1 VIQIASDAARS
12 IVAGFAVTLS
22 LVLIPATAFAQS
34 QSGQGW
40 FIPNQQK
47 QGATQAQAPQKGQ
60 PAAVPTAPQPSDVTP
75 EPVQPLVGQ
84 PGQLPPLRAQLPPM
98 PEIPSIPK
106 GPPTPAAIFGV
117 LSVPDVLRV
126 ATAYQAVVKELS
138 ERDGRYK
145 ADQQKEKNAR
155 DALGRSLANER
166 GTLQPEQIR
175 TREKEIQQREM
186 DDRLKDSDRARI
198 IQEAY
203 QYAMAQIERAI
214 EQVTQQVAAAR
225 GVNIVLSKTQVL
237 GTTPDFDLTPQ
248 VADVLNKI
256 LPTVVV
262 PPEGVSTSTFTP
274 PVAGPRVSANPS
286 ATPPAKN

>member
-1 VIQIASDAARS
+1 MIARCTVI
-12 IVAGFAVTLS
+12 LS
-22 LVLIPATAFAQS
+22 LVLTPVAAFAQS
-34 QSGQGW
+34 PSGQGW
-40 FIPNQQK
+40 FIPNQPK
-47 QGATQAQAPQKGQ
+47 PGATQAQSPQKGQ
-60 PAAVPTAPQPSDVTP
+60 PAANPPAPQPSDVAA
-75 EPVQPLVGQ
+75 EPVPPLLGQ

-98 PEIPSIPK
+98 PEIPPIQK

-126 ATAYQAVVKELS
+126 STAYQAVVKELS

-175 TREKEIQQREM
+175 GREKEIQQREM

-203 QYAMAQIERAI
+203 QYAMAQVERAI

-225 GVNIVLSKTQVL
+225 GVNIVLSRTQVL

-248 VADVLNKI
+248 VADVINKI
-256 LPTVVV
+256 LPTVVI

-274 PVAGPRVSANPS
+274 PVAGPRVSANPPP
-286 ATPPAKN
+286 APPAKN